1 MNDNDDAGRKICG
14 FSLATAPANAAKAN
28 KASANLWQRR
38 LVPLLLRAFAE
49 RKDAAV
55 KELAEKV
62 GMASPNYVAT
72 VLGHGRGGLKMWK
85 RGTAIWACQQNVAIA
100 INFLHGDLRPDDQA
114 EAVAMELELDADEM
128 LEAFGQLPIATCTGK
143 QDAAA

>member
-1 MNDNDDAGRKICG
+1 MNDNLDGNVCG
-14 FSLATAPANAAKAN
+14 FPLATAPANAAKAN

-38 LVPLLLRAFAE
+38 LVPLLLRAFVE
-49 RKDAAV
+49 GKDAAV

-100 INFLHGDLRPDDQA
+100 LDFCYGEHPDDDQM
-114 EAVAMELELDADEM
+114 EALAMELGMDADEM
-128 LEAFGQLPIATCTGK
+128 LDAFRALPVATCASVP
-143 QDAAA
+143 DAA